1 MTDTR
6 GAAVA
11 IREAQVRSWGLRLRR
26 ALPFGEP
33 ADDDNACRWHIGE
46 TWQESDAVAAAKTAN
61 GCSRRNVNTPMAR
74 SAPGTPFATV
84 RGRQPAKRQQ
94 KRMPKSSGGNAR
106 AILRGFVSSVHDLR
120 HTFGR
125 RLRAAGVSEEDRADL
140 LGHTTGSMPTWYAQ
154 AEIDHLVEAANK
166 ACDGVSRPLL
176 RVVC

>member
-1 MTDTR
+1 MANKSIFVLPGEYTKNGRDRILVCNRVAQSIVDSQRGKDGQWVFPSARKRADGSVGPMTS
-6 GAAVA
+6 
-11 IREAQVRSWGLRLRR
+11 IRNSAWKTARKK
-26 ALPFGEP
+26 
-33 ADDDNACRWHIGE
+33 
-46 TWQESDAVAAAKTAN
+46 AAKAYAKEL
-61 GCSRRNVNTPMAR
+61 GRECPRDFAR
-74 SAPGTPFATV
+74 I
-84 RGRQPAKRQQ
+84 R
-94 KRMPKSSGGNAR
+94 
-106 AILRGFVSSVHDLR
+106 VHDLR